1 MSTIMTNGFR
11 GIEIDNLMVSLDV
24 IKHSKGREQQG
35 LRPQAIVIL
44 GKKSGLEIKEIA
56 LIFEM
61 SPSPVS
67 VISKANKQM
76 LSP

>member
-1 MSTIMTNGFR
+1 
-11 GIEIDNLMVSLDV
+11 V

-76 LSP
+76 FSP